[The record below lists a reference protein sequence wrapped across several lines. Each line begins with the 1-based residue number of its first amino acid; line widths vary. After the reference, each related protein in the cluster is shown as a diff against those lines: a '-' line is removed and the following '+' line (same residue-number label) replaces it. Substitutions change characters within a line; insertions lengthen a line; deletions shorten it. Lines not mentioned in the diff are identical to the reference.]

1 MKYPLDIVLFLAQ
14 RAVQTHSD
22 GMSKPK
28 SYKQLA
34 DDTRSSDIQTLELLI
49 ERAETI
55 YKDLG
60 ELIRS
65 MDRVRLDKLA
75 VGQPAPDDF
84 LVMKKKTIPKGRQ
97 TRYTALQETI
107 P

>member
-1 MKYPLDIVLFLAQ
+1 LFFFLLNG
-14 RAVQTHSD
+14 RFRLIHE

-49 ERAETI
+49 ERSETI

-60 ELIRS
+60 DLIRL

-75 VGQPAPDDF
+75 FGQPAPGDF
-84 LVMKKKTIPKGRQ
+84 HAMKVKRANGGA
-97 TRYTALQETI
+97 TAFGFW
-107 P
+107 